1 MNRLRSNAASPGLW
15 LLSLL
20 YAAVGCAD
28 ARGRFE
34 SFESRVRS
42 SADSAGAGSD
52 GTQGIVDE
60 SYDGSPCLPPAPNTV
75 TGPALLA
82 FDTNGNA
89 GLPILFLGTIDTPE
103 LAGTTAV
110 HFVYRALDSLDRS
123 TRVGEELE
131 VGPYPLEDGVL
142 MARVPETTLDGAAN
156 PVLHGVPLTSSLTL
170 YGHIC
175 GLRRFYCG
183 TLDGQ
188 LSGVLSGPVTGHFGI
203 TLLAGPDS
211 VPDRPRFGCG
221 ATDFAEPLAR

>member
-1 MNRLRSNAASPGLW
+1 MNRLRNRAAST
-15 LLSLL
+15 LLSLSSSL
-20 YAAVGCAD
+20 FGVGCAD

-34 SFESRVRS
+34 SFESRARS
-42 SADSAGAGSD
+42 SADSAA

-60 SYDGSPCLPPAPNTV
+60 SYDAGPCLPPDPNAV

-82 FDTNGNA
+82 FDTNSNA
-89 GLPILFLGTIDTPE
+89 GLPILFLGTIATPA

-110 HFVYRALDSLDRS
+110 DFVYRALDSQDRT

-131 VGPYPLEDGVL
+131 VGPYPLENGVL

-156 PVLHGVPLTSSLTL
+156 PILHGVPLTSSLTL

-175 GLRRFYCG
+175 GIRRFYCG

-203 TLLAGPDS
+203 TLLTGPDT

-221 ATDFAEPLAR
+221 ATDIAEPLAR